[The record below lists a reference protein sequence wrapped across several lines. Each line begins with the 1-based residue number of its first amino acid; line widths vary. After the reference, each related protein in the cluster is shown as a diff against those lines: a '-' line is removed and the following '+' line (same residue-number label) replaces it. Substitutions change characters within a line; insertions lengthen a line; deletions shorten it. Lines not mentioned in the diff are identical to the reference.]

1 MSETIVDSNTVL
13 RFDSFTGV
21 LIAQDKL
28 EKVNA
33 YTKKLESALRF
44 YADENTWNICGE
56 WEMDKG
62 AKALKALTIDEV
74 GESKSYEYNQYFQN
88 MTKEGLLDMIE
99 SYLKYER
106 RLK

>member
-44 YADENTWNICGE
+44 YADENTYQ
-56 WEMDKG
+56 EMTIKHGMPATLIFSDHG
-62 AKALKALTIDEV
+62 AKAREALSE
-74 GESKSYEYNQYFQN
+74 
-88 MTKEGLLDMIE
+88 
-99 SYLKYER
+99 
-106 RLK
+106 